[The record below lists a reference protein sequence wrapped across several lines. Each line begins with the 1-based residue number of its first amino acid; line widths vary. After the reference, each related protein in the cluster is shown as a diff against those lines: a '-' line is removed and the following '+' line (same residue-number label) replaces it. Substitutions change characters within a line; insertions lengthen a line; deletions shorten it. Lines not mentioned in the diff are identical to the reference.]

1 MDMICL
7 PRGVALRGY
16 ERPAEDAY
24 FVSEGCITVGWEEA
38 GHVEERLGPKA
49 IFNPAGR
56 AHYFRNDGVADAE
69 FILLYFSPQATR
81 ARGLARNGR
90 WIPNVPKLELQPAQI
105 ARAV

>member
-56 AHYFRNDGVADAE
+56 AHYFRNDGVAE
-69 FILLYFSPQATR
+69 RGVHTSVFFPTGN
-81 ARGLARNGR
+81 ARGGS
-90 WIPNVPKLELQPAQI
+90 LETVDGFQMFQSWNCS
-105 ARAV
+105 RRR

>member
-56 AHYFRNDGVADAE
+56 AHYSATTGSPTRSS
-69 FILLYFSPQATR
+69 YFCIFPHRQR
-81 ARGLARNGR
+81 ARGGS
-90 WIPNVPKLELQPAQI
+90 LETVDGFQMFQSWNCS
-105 ARAV
+105 RRR